1 MSKHAWN
8 VYAAWVLFTEAVGA
22 LAGWLTRSGIQLYT
36 QTVTQPPLA
45 PPPIVFPIVW
55 AILYALMGI
64 AAYLVYAP
72 DADGDKKREAL
83 KYYAAQLAVNFLWSI
98 VFFRFQAFWAAVAV
112 IVVLDL
118 LIVATMLKMRRVRK
132 AAVYLMVPYLIWTLF
147 ATYLAAG
154 VAVLN

>member
-1 MSKHAWN
+1 MVKLKPLLISLAIS
-8 VYAAWVLFTEAVGA
+8 LGVGGLSA
-22 LAGWLTRSGIQLYT
+22 LLTQGSMEQYGNLK
-36 QTVTQPPLA
+36 QPPLS
-45 PPPIVFPIVW
+45 PPGWVFPVVW
-55 AILYALMGI
+55 TVLFVLMGI
-64 AAYLVYAP
+64 AAYLVYAS

-132 AAVYLMVPYLIWTLF
+132 AAVYLMLPYLIWTLF

>member
-1 MSKHAWN
+1 
-8 VYAAWVLFTEAVGA
+8 
-22 LAGWLTRSGIQLYT
+22 
-36 QTVTQPPLA
+36 
-45 PPPIVFPIVW
+45 
-55 AILYALMGI
+55 MGI
-64 AAYLVYAP
+64 AAYLVYAS

>member
-1 MSKHAWN
+1 MKKINWFGLLTSI
-8 VYAAWVLFTEAVGA
+8 VLAELVGA
-22 LAGWLTRSGIQLYT
+22 LSALLSGNSGGLYPELNNPPLSPPGWL
-36 QTVTQPPLA
+36 
-45 PPPIVFPIVW
+45 FPVVW
-55 AILYALMGI
+55 GILYALMGI
-64 AAYLVYAP
+64 AAYLVYAS

-132 AAVYLMVPYLIWTLF
+132 AAGYLMVPYLIWTLF